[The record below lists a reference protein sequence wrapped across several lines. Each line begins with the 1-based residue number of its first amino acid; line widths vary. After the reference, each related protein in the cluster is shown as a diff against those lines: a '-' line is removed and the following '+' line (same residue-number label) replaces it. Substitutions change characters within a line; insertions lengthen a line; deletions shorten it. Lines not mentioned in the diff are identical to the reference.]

1 MPQWR
6 MIPRDV
12 ADRLGEGTLW
22 SARDNAVYWV
32 DILAPALNRLS
43 LADGAVTRIAMPEP
57 LGWVAERRAASSA
70 GSRAALPKSAWIR

>member
-57 LGWVAERRAASSA
+57 LGWVAERQAASSA